1 MVLIFF
7 AKNVWGNGSSLPP
20 QFSYPP
26 KESKIVK
33 SLFWNENGERGD
45 VCELVLGVGLVYNTR
60 I

>member
-1 MVLIFF
+1 MFGAHLSPSVFI
-7 AKNVWGNGSSLPP
+7 SP
-20 QFSYPP
+20 QRI
-26 KESKIVK
+26 KIVK